1 MHMVSDRALGAAL
14 FIGAL
19 QLGVTA
25 QVSAQDTGTQSDPP
39 TEQPSAEPAPEQRRV
54 DVFEYRIDGNTVL
67 SAADIETAVQP
78 FLGPQR
84 LVAEIQQ
91 ARTALEQKY
100 RSKGYE
106 TVAVEIPEQDVRTG
120 VVRFNVVELSVG
132 RLRVTGSKYYS
143 PDLIRERVPSLA
155 EGTVPRYDLVS
166 KDIAA
171 INNARDRTIT
181 PTLRAGTTPG
191 TVDVD
196 LEVEDHAPMH
206 GSVEVNDRY
215 STQTSRLRAVASM
228 SYANLW
234 QRDHSLSLQVQA
246 TPEDLK
252 ESFLVSASYLAPLPG
267 TRASLVVYGMHSD
280 SDVAAVGGIDVLGKG
295 DILGVRAVLPLPGG
309 GQTFTHSVLAG
320 LDYKNFKEDL
330 ILGADKAATPIDYI
344 PMTVEY
350 SMSALAWAGSTD
362 FRTGLT
368 WGTRGLAS
376 TNDEFARK
384 RDEARANFIY
394 LRADLTRTQ
403 KLPKDFLGILSLS
416 AQLADEP
423 LISNEGFSIG
433 GLDSVR
439 GYAESQSLGDSGIRA
454 SLQLETPSLSGR
466 FGASFNEWR
475 VFAFGDWGR
484 VYIENPLADVDGVIT
499 DRIELASVGLGT
511 RLRMFDNYNAMLL
524 IAKPLKDEEQLDLD
538 ISDEYRAQFRV
549 WAEF

>member
-1 MHMVSDRALGAAL
+1 MHMVSDRALSAAL
-14 FIGAL
+14 FIGAM
-19 QLGVTA
+19 QLGATA
-25 QVSAQDTGTQSDPP
+25 QVSAQGADAQSD
-39 TEQPSAEPAPEQRRV
+39 PEQRRI

-84 LVAEIQQ
+84 TVEEIQQ

-100 RSKGYE
+100 RTKGYE
-106 TVAVEIPEQDVRTG
+106 TVAVEIPEQDVRIG

-132 RLRVTGSKYYS
+132 RLRVTGAKYYS
-143 PDLIRERVPSLA
+143 PDLIRARVPSLA
-155 EGTVPRYDLVS
+155 EGVVPRYDLVS

-215 STQTSRLRAVASM
+215 STQTSRLRAVASV

-280 SDVAAVGGIDVLGKG
+280 SDVAAVSGIDVLGKG
-295 DILGVRAVLPLPGG
+295 DILGLRAVMPLPGG
-309 GQTFTHSVLAG
+309 GQSFTHSILAG
-320 LDYKNFKEDL
+320 LDYKSFKEDL

-350 SMSALAWAGSTD
+350 SMSALGWAGSTE

-384 RDEARANFIY
+384 RDEARANFMY

-433 GLDSVR
+433 GFDSVR

-454 SLQLETPSLSGR
+454 SLQFETPSLSGR
-466 FGASFNEWR
+466 FGPAFNEWR

-484 VYIENPLADVDGVIT
+484 VYIENPLADIDGVVT

-524 IAKPLKDEEQLDLD
+524 VAKPLKDEDELDLD

>member
-1 MHMVSDRALGAAL
+1 MHMVSDRAWGAAL

-19 QLGVTA
+19 HLGA
-25 QVSAQDTGTQSDPP
+25 AAPVSAQDTGAQSDPP
-39 TEQPSAEPAPEQRRV
+39 AEAAPAEPAPEQRRV

-84 LVAEIQQ
+84 TVTEIQQ
-91 ARTALEQKY
+91 ARAALEQKY
-100 RSKGYE
+100 RTRGYE
-106 TVAVEIPEQDVRTG
+106 TVAVEIPEQDVRIG

-143 PDLIRERVPSLA
+143 PDLIRDRVPSLA
-155 EGTVPRYDLVS
+155 EGVVPRYDLVS

-215 STQTSRLRAVASM
+215 STQTSRLRAVASV

-267 TRASLVVYGMHSD
+267 TGASLVVYGMHSD
-280 SDVAAVGGIDVLGKG
+280 SDVAAVSGIDVLGKG

-309 GQTFTHSVLAG
+309 GQSFTHSILAG

-350 SMSALAWAGSTD
+350 SMSALGWAGSTD

-368 WGTRGLAS
+368 WGTRGLVS

-384 RDEARANFIY
+384 RDEARANFMY

-433 GLDSVR
+433 GFDSVR

-454 SLQLETPSLSGR
+454 SLQFETPSLSGR
-466 FGASFNEWR
+466 FGPSFNEWR

-484 VYIENPLADVDGVIT
+484 VYIENPLADVDGVVT

-524 IAKPLKDEEQLDLD
+524 LAKPLKDEQELDLD

>member
-1 MHMVSDRALGAAL
+1 MSNIRDRARSAAL
-14 FIGAL
+14 VLGAL
-19 QLGVTA
+19 QLGAIVQA
-25 QVSAQDTGTQSDPP
+25 
-39 TEQPSAEPAPEQRRV
+39 AEPAATPAEQDEPAPAPAAQERRV
-54 DVFEYRIDGNTVL
+54 DVLEYRVDGNTVL
-67 SAADIETAVQP
+67 DAADIELALQP
-78 FLGPQR
+78 YLGPQR
-84 LVAEIQQ
+84 TVGEIQL
-91 ARTALEQKY
+91 ARTALEKVY
-100 RSKGYE
+100 RGKGYE

-120 VVRFNVVELSVG
+120 IVRFNVTELSVG
-132 RLRVTGSKYYS
+132 RLRVTGSTFYS
-143 PDLIRERVPSLA
+143 PDQIRERVPSLA

-215 STQTSRLRAVASM
+215 STQTSRLRAVASV

-246 TPEDLK
+246 TPEDLQ

-309 GQTFTHSVLAG
+309 GQSFTHSILAG
-320 LDYKNFKEDL
+320 FDYKSFKEDL
-330 ILGADKAATPIDYI
+330 ILGSDKAATPIDYV

-350 SMSALAWAGSTD
+350 SMSAMGGSGATD

-368 WGTRGLAS
+368 WGTRGLGS

-384 RDEARANFIY
+384 RDEARANFMY

-416 AQLADEP
+416 GQLADES

-454 SLQLETPSLSGR
+454 SLQFETPSLSGR
-466 FGASFNEWR
+466 FGDAFNEWR
-475 VFAFGDWGR
+475 LFAFGDWAK
-484 VYIENPLADVDGVIT
+484 VYIKNPLADIDGVKI
-499 DRIELASVGLGT
+499 DRIELASAGLGT

-524 IAKPLKDEEQLDLD
+524 LAAPLKDKDELDLD
-538 ISDEYRAQFRV
+538 INDEYRAQFRF

>member
-1 MHMVSDRALGAAL
+1 MVSDRAWGAAL

-19 QLGVTA
+19 QLGATA
-25 QVSAQDTGTQSDPP
+25 QVSAQDTGAQSDPP
-39 TEQPSAEPAPEQRRV
+39 AEEVSGEPAPEQRRV

-84 LVAEIQQ
+84 TVEEIQQ

-100 RSKGYE
+100 RTKGYE
-106 TVAVEIPEQDVRTG
+106 TVAVEIPEQDVRIG

-132 RLRVTGSKYYS
+132 RLRVTGSKSYS
-143 PDLIRERVPSLA
+143 PDLIRDRVPSLA
-155 EGTVPRYDLVS
+155 EGVVPRYDLVS

-215 STQTSRLRAVASM
+215 STQTSRLRAVASV

-267 TRASLVVYGMHSD
+267 TGASLVVYGMHSD
-280 SDVAAVGGIDVLGKG
+280 SDVAAVSGIDVLGKG
-295 DILGVRAVLPLPGG
+295 DIVGLRAVLPLPGA
-309 GQTFTHSVLAG
+309 GQSFTHSILAG

-344 PMTVEY
+344 PLTVEY
-350 SMSALAWAGSTD
+350 SMSALGWAGSTD
-362 FRTGLT
+362 VRTGLT

-376 TNDEFARK
+376 SNDEFARK
-384 RDEARANFIY
+384 RDEARANFMY

-433 GLDSVR
+433 GFDSVR

-454 SLQLETPSLSGR
+454 SLQFETPSLSGR
-466 FGASFNEWR
+466 LAASFNEWR

-484 VYIENPLADVDGVIT
+484 VYIENPLADADGVVT

-524 IAKPLKDEEQLDLD
+524 LAKPLKDEQALDLD
-538 ISDEYRAQFRV
+538 INDEYRAQFRV

>member
-1 MHMVSDRALGAAL
+1 MLLVSDRALGAAL

-19 QLGVTA
+19 QLGAAA
-25 QVSAQDTGTQSDPP
+25 QVSAQEADA
-39 TEQPSAEPAPEQRRV
+39 SAETASAPEERRV
-54 DVFEYRIDGNTVL
+54 DVLEYRIDGNTVL

-84 LVAEIQQ
+84 SVVEIQQ

-100 RSKGYE
+100 RKLGYE

-143 PDLIRERVPSLA
+143 PDLIRDRVPSLA
-155 EGTVPRYDLVS
+155 EGKVPRYDLVA
-166 KDIAA
+166 KDIAT

-181 PTLRAGTTPG
+181 PTLRAGSTPG

-206 GSVEVNDRY
+206 GSFEVNDRY
-215 STQTSRLRAVASM
+215 STQTSRLRAVASV

-246 TPEDLK
+246 TPEELK

-267 TRASLVVYGMHSD
+267 TKASLVVYGMHSD
-280 SDVAAVGGIDVLGKG
+280 SDVAAVSGIDVLGKG
-295 DILGVRAVLPLPGG
+295 DIVGVRAVLPLPGAG
-309 GQTFTHSVLAG
+309 DSFTHSVLAG

-344 PMTVEY
+344 PLTLEY
-350 SMSALAWAGSTD
+350 SMSALDGMGSTD
-362 FRTGLT
+362 FHTGLT

-376 TNDEFARK
+376 SNDEFARK
-384 RDEARANFIY
+384 RDEARANFMY
-394 LRADLTRTQ
+394 LRADVTRTQ
-403 KLPKDFLGILSLS
+403 KLPKDFLGILSFS

-423 LISNEGFSIG
+423 LISNEGFSVG
-433 GLDSVR
+433 GFDSVR
-439 GYAESQSLGDSGIRA
+439 GYAESQVLGDSGMRA

-466 FGASFNEWR
+466 FGSSFNEWR
-475 VFAFGDWGR
+475 VFAFGDWGK
-484 VYIENPLADVDGVIT
+484 VYIENPLADVNGVQT
-499 DRIELASVGLGT
+499 DRIEIASYGLGT

-524 IAKPLKDEEQLDLD
+524 LAKPLKDEEELDLD
-538 ISDEYRAQFRV
+538 INDQYRAQFRI

>member
-1 MHMVSDRALGAAL
+1 VQLVSDRALGAAL

-19 QLGVTA
+19 QLGATA
-25 QVSAQDTGTQSDPP
+25 QVSAQDTGAPSDPP
-39 TEQPSAEPAPEQRRV
+39 AEQSSAEPTPEQRRV

-106 TVAVEIPEQDVRTG
+106 TVAVEIPEQDVRSG

-166 KDIAA
+166 KDIAT

-252 ESFLVSASYLAPLPG
+252 ESFLVSASYLAPLSG
-267 TRASLVVYGMHSD
+267 TRSSLVVYGMHSD

-295 DILGVRAVLPLPGG
+295 DILGVRAVMPLPGG
-309 GQTFTHSVLAG
+309 GQSFTHSILAG

-350 SMSALAWAGSTD
+350 SMSALGGAGSTD

-384 RDEARANFIY
+384 RDEARANFMY

-524 IAKPLKDEEQLDLD
+524 LAKPLKDEEQLDLD

>member
-1 MHMVSDRALGAAL
+1 
-14 FIGAL
+14 
-19 QLGVTA
+19 
-25 QVSAQDTGTQSDPP
+25 
-39 TEQPSAEPAPEQRRV
+39 
-54 DVFEYRIDGNTVL
+54 
-67 SAADIETAVQP
+67 
-78 FLGPQR
+78 
-84 LVAEIQQ
+84 
-91 ARTALEQKY
+91 
-100 RSKGYE
+100 
-106 TVAVEIPEQDVRTG
+106 VRTG

-252 ESFLVSASYLAPLPG
+252 ESFLVSASYLAPLAG
-267 TRASLVVYGMHSD
+267 TRSSLVVYGMHSD

-295 DILGVRAVLPLPGG
+295 DILGVRAVMPLPGG
-309 GQTFTHSVLAG
+309 GQSFTHSILAG

-350 SMSALAWAGSTD
+350 SMSALGWAGSTD

-384 RDEARANFIY
+384 RDEARANFMY

-524 IAKPLKDEEQLDLD
+524 LAKPLKDEEQLDLD

>member
-25 QVSAQDTGTQSDPP
+25 QVSAQDTAAPSDPP

-78 FLGPQR
+78 FLGRQR
-84 LVAEIQQ
+84 LVTEIQQ